1 MEIGGITNSF
11 QNLALFK
18 LQLKITRSK
27 RPQKRLRLMPN
38 QPWCAKR
45 LFALS
50 MRDTSNTSSHAPYSP
65 QRKTGCSTTETP
77 RFMLT
82 NRR

>member
-27 RPQKRLRLMPN
+27 RPQKKASAYAKPTMVRQKTVRTLDARHE
-38 QPWCAKR
+38 QHVFACAIQ
-45 LFALS
+45 
-50 MRDTSNTSSHAPYSP
+50 TSNQNHP
-65 QRKTGCSTTETP
+65 
-77 RFMLT
+77 
-82 NRR
+82 